1 MNLSKKQKEIVESP
15 YPKIVVHAAAAS
27 GKTTLITERV
37 KFMLSHG
44 CKPERMVVITFTTA
58 AADEMKKRIGYV
70 EGLFIGTIHAY
81 ALYLLSIY
89 GLNEKALQYINEDK
103 FDSLFT
109 MVKRHRKC
117 IKPVDYLIVDEAQ
130 DCSESE
136 WEFFALID
144 PAGFFYCGDTRQCI
158 YEWRDAKPADF
169 LEVASYED
177 VYTYSL
183 DENYRNGY
191 RILNFAKDIITRTK
205 SHMYDDSIPMRH
217 TSGKVEWVE
226 FNLGNIAKLIK
237 NSQEPY
243 GSWFILARTND
254 QIESI
259 QYILDSYRIPNIT
272 FKRGGKSFDEL
283 DALTKEDKVKVLTIH
298 TAKGLE
304 ADNVVVIGTRLWG
317 DEEIRLAYVAA
328 TRARENLYWVY
339 NKKKKASIES
349 WE

>member
-15 YPKIVVHAAAAS
+15 YSKIVVHAAAAS

-81 ALYLLSIY
+81 ALYLLSVY

-103 FDSLFT
+103 FDNLFT
-109 MVKRHRKC
+109 MVKRHKKC

-237 NSQEPY
+237 HRNKNI
-243 GSWFILARTND
+243 ILKLK
-254 QIESI
+254 
-259 QYILDSYRIPNIT
+259 Y
-272 FKRGGKSFDEL
+272 
-283 DALTKEDKVKVLTIH
+283 
-298 TAKGLE
+298 
-304 ADNVVVIGTRLWG
+304 
-317 DEEIRLAYVAA
+317 
-328 TRARENLYWVY
+328 
-339 NKKKKASIES
+339 
-349 WE
+349 